1 MYIVLKVIN
10 VFRRAYGIFVNSLPS
25 YIKRWL
31 SYGPIGKYRRWT
43 ALYDTLGVCDRDAI
57 NTHLKVLPYKPV
69 ISVIMP
75 VYNTTEKWLIMA
87 IESVLYQLYP
97 HWELCIADDASS
109 EMHVRPLLESYKKKD
124 PRIKIVFRAK
134 KGHISEASNSALA
147 LAAGEFTAFL
157 DHDDV
162 LREHA
167 LYTIAVELNKHPLA
181 DLIYS
186 DEDRI
191 DEKGRR
197 YDPYFK
203 PDWNPDLFRS
213 QNYLCHLSVYRTSL
227 IKALGGLR
235 MGYEGSQDYD
245 LALRVVDK
253 VNPYHIRHIPHV
265 LYHWRAI
272 PGSTAASISGKRYAV
287 AAAIAALKSHCKR
300 NGSDAEV
307 VTNEIG
313 FYRTKYPVR
322 NPAPLVSLIVVTDK
336 SISLL
341 RRCIESIYKK
351 TVYPNYE
358 VIVVSHQSD
367 DFNTSAYLRML
378 EKDGRTKVIEYC
390 ASGSYSAANNLAV
403 KKAEGEIVCFL
414 DGAVEVI
421 SQEWLT
427 EMVSH
432 ALRPEIGAVGA
443 KLYFADGSI
452 YSGGIILGSSSIG
465 LHAYCSSPHNNE
477 GQKGRAKL
485 VQNVSAVTSSCLLIK
500 KTVFNEVGGFDDNVV
515 SKEVCVIDF
524 CIRVI
529 KKGYRNLWTPYA
541 EFYHCEARRKSC
553 SIDDAEKKGD
563 EQETSRIIKLHSE
576 MLANDPNFNP
586 NLSLDSP
593 FFRLA
598 FPPRVES
605 PWTLYDSG
613 L

>member
-10 VFRRAYGIFVNSLPS
+10 MFRRAYGIFVNSLPS

-31 SYGPIGKYRRWT
+31 IYGHYRRWL
-43 ALYDTLGVCDRDAI
+43 ARYDTLRVSDREAI
-57 NTHLKVLPYKPV
+57 NTHLKALPYKPV

-87 IESVLYQLYP
+87 IESVLNQLYP
-97 HWELCIADDASS
+97 HLELCIADDASS

-134 KGHISEASNSALA
+134 NGHISEASNSALA
-147 LAAGEFTAFL
+147 LATGEFAAFL

-167 LYTIAVELNKHPLA
+167 LYTVAVELNKHPVA

-245 LALRVVDK
+245 LALRVVDE
-253 VNPYHIRHIPHV
+253 VNPAHIRHIPHV

-272 PGSTAASISGKRYAV
+272 PGSTAVSISGKRYAV
-287 AAAIAALKSHCKR
+287 GAAIAALKSHYKR

-322 NPAPLVSLIVVTDK
+322 NPAPLVSLIIVTDK

-358 VIVVSHQSD
+358 VIVVSHQPD

-378 EKDGRTKVIEYC
+378 EKDGRTKVIEYG
-390 ASGSYSAANNLAV
+390 ASCSYSTANNLAV

-465 LHAYCSSPHNNE
+465 LHAYCSASHNNE

-500 KTVFNEVGGFDDNVV
+500 KTVFNEVRGFDDDVV

-541 EFYHCEARRKSC
+541 EFYHCESRRKSC
-553 SIDDAEKKGD
+553 SIDDAEKKGG
-563 EQETSRIIKLHSE
+563 EQKTSRIIKLHSE

-593 FFRLA
+593 F
-598 FPPRVES
+598 
-605 PWTLYDSG
+605 
-613 L
+613 